1 MQLKYTNLEK
11 YIKQHGNVLVES
23 LRMEIRRNR
32 ENRMPINYTGELAE
46 SFTLVEERSADEYVV
61 NITGLPR
68 YKNLLPFDKGGSSS
82 VVANVDDIFDW
93 MVRKLGRPESE
104 AADKAPLI
112 VQNLFSNGYK
122 YSSRVNFVSEAIEK
136 KKEAFKPTSAI
147 IKDIKEQILVILKE
161 AGINTE
167 GKSITIR

>member
-11 YIKQHGNVLVES
+11 YIRQHGNVLVES

-46 SFTLVEERSADEYVV
+46 SFTLVEERNADEYVV

-68 YKNLLPFDKGGSSS
+68 YKNLLPFDKGSTS

-93 MVRKLGRPESE
+93 MVRKLGRPELE
-104 AADKAPLI
+104 AANRAPLI
-112 VQNLFSNGYK
+112 VGKLFNRGYNK
-122 YSSRVNFVSEAIEK
+122 YSRVNFVSEAIEK

-167 GKSITIR
+167 GKTITIR